1 MSLIASI
8 CRHRYSPGNDN
19 YALACSIVMGR
30 TLHNTNSPSSLSYTD
45 TMASTHWRQ
54 KSMPDGW
61 VHRYKLC
68 RLNFINIYFLKT
80 WCVLHGNIDNLLFRF
95 NNNCQSPVSSVRHV
109 AGEGVNGI
117 KVSSSSGV
125 GWSRP
130 GEGDPASRSG
140 DKPSSGRQNSLSVGK
155 QKKNMFCIMGSKFSV
170 RLRHRGFQSGDSST
184 SAVRA
189 EQPRVS

>member
-1 MSLIASI
+1 M
-8 CRHRYSPGNDN
+8 
-19 YALACSIVMGR
+19 
-30 TLHNTNSPSSLSYTD
+30 
-45 TMASTHWRQ
+45 
-54 KSMPDGW
+54 
-61 VHRYKLC
+61 
-68 RLNFINIYFLKT
+68 
-80 WCVLHGNIDNLLFRF
+80 LHGNIDNLLFRF

-155 QKKNMFCIMGSKFSV
+155 QKKTCFALWALNFPYVLDTVVSKV
-170 RLRHRGFQSGDSST
+170 VIPRLQPSEQSSHVSPNKSTKVSDSQ
-184 SAVRA
+184 
-189 EQPRVS
+189 QPPDVISLLT